1 MAMGK
6 LVLIFSDPDKTE
18 DELYAEI
25 AEHACNAEVDFSC
38 VDHDIIMGEDE

>member
-6 LVLIFSDPDKTE
+6 LVLIFNDPDKTE

-25 AEHACNAEVDFSC
+25 AEHASNADFSC
-38 VDHDIIMGEDE
+38 IDHDIIMGEDE

>member
-6 LVLIFSDPDKTE
+6 LVLVFNDPDKTE

-25 AEHACNAEVDFSC
+25 AEHASNACVDFSC
-38 VDHDIIMGEDE
+38 VDYDIIMGEDE